1 MPAHPGG
8 PDQPWH
14 QRGYPCYHAHP
25 SVWRPA
31 FVLRSLRPTRSE
43 GVRIT
48 ITDDHIIMIPW
59 NVSMYRAIITSTP
72 TLRWPT
78 SSTVKASGICH
89 TWCQDLA
96 AAYRQ
101 FPVRNPAH
109 GYTVLL
115 TPAGP
120 TLWRHNSLCFGA
132 TGSVWSFNRAAD
144 AMGFLA
150 RQLLA
155 TPVCHFVDDFSCTEP
170 AVTSQSSY
178 P

>member
-1 MPAHPGG
+1 MLPCPPERLAPSLCFAVTQTDKIRRCEDYNYRRSHHNDTVECFDVPSHHNIPTHLEVAHQSHSQG
-8 PDQPWH
+8 
-14 QRGYPCYHAHP
+14 
-25 SVWRPA
+25 
-31 FVLRSLRPTRSE
+31 
-43 GVRIT
+43 
-48 ITDDHIIMIPW
+48 
-59 NVSMYRAIITSTP
+59 N
-72 TLRWPT
+72 
-78 SSTVKASGICH
+78 GICD